1 MGRPSKTGLS
11 VKILGVNEYQRRYS
25 DQHRR
30 RPTGRRWHTGLSR
43 KALGDA
49 VYRAALRRRVVTTD
63 FEINRLRA
71 RLWAL
76 EQNPNQNEKLWR
88 QGQQALA
95 QLCANL

>member
-11 VKILGVNEYQRRYS
+11 SKMIG
-25 DQHRR
+25 
-30 RPTGRRWHTGLSR
+30 G
-43 KALGDA
+43 AA
-49 VYRAALRRRVVTTD
+49 YRAALRRRVVTTD